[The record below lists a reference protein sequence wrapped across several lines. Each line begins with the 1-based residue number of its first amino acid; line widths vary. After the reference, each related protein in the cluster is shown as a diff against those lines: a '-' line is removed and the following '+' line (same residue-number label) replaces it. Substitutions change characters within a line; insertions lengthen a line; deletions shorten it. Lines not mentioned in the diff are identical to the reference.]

1 MDVHRPE
8 FCYPA
13 QGFDVVVKTQDG
25 TVSTNVGQ
33 VPVKRLVAS
42 HGSRIEPITYWIT
55 VGDTTATKGW
65 ERKLVKLRYGLTG
78 QIPEGMLVRVSSI
91 SPETATAYQHQSEF
105 IKGMLGAIDEKNRK
119 RFVGTL

>member
-1 MDVHRPE
+1 VIPDE
-8 FCYPA
+8 L
-13 QGFDVVVKTQDG
+13 
-25 TVSTNVGQ
+25 
-33 VPVKRLVAS
+33 PVKQLVAL
-42 HGSRIEPITYWIT
+42 HGVRVEPITYWIT

-91 SPETATAYQHQSEF
+91 SSEPATAYQHQSEF
-105 IKGMLGAIDEKNRK
+105 IKGMLGAISEKDRK